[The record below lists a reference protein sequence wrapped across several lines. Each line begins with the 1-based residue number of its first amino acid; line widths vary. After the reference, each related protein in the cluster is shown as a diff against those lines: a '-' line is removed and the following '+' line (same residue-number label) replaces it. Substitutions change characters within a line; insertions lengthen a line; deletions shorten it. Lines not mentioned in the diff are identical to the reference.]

1 MVKAIGVLM
10 LRGGLSGV
18 RTRHRIT
25 KSVLRNDFVLL
36 LLLLLR
42 LLRFLLLWL
51 LLLQRFSVR
60 NRINRAE
67 SSYERS
73 LFMFVRPVIVTM
85 PRVIVPM
92 TVMPV
97 VVVVTVMMMVMTVRQ

>member
-1 MVKAIGVLM
+1 MVEPIGVLM

-18 RTRHRIT
+18 RTRHRIA

-36 LLLLLR
+36 LLLLR
-42 LLRFLLLWL
+42 LLRFLL

-60 NRINRAE
+60 NRINRAQ
-67 SSYERS
+67 SSNERN
-73 LFMFVRPVIVTM
+73 LFVFVRPVIVTM

>member
-18 RTRHRIT
+18 RTRHRIA

-60 NRINRAE
+60 NRINRAQ
-67 SSYERS
+67 SCYERN
-73 LFMFVRPVIVTM
+73 LFVFVRPVIVTM
-85 PRVIVPM
+85 PRVIMPM
-92 TVMPV
+92 TVMP
-97 VVVVTVMMMVMTVRQ
+97 VVVTVMMMVMTVRQ

>member
-36 LLLLLR
+36 LLLLR

-60 NRINRAE
+60 NRINRAQ
-67 SSYERS
+67 SSYERN
-73 LFMFVRPVIVTM
+73 LFVFVRPVIVTM